1 MIRKITMPGEV
12 IKGKSFPVGTIIY
25 WLGNGCILA
34 CNNFRTQRRNPLHV
48 TAYIPQRNNW
58 VVGICK
64 NDATEAM
71 WDFYHCTKKKAKR
84 DNNNYAKMMRH
95 DRRHKG
101 GGGGSRIF
109 DSSIT
114 DYECAKEPLHDFHRV
129 WQ

>member
-1 MIRKITMPGEV
+1 M
-12 IKGKSFPVGTIIY
+12 
-25 WLGNGCILA
+25 
-34 CNNFRTQRRNPLHV
+34 Q
-48 TAYIPQRNNW
+48 
-58 VVGICK
+58 

-71 WDFYHCTKKKAKR
+71 WNFYRGTAKKAKR
-84 DNNNYAKMMRH
+84 DNNNYAAMMRH
-95 DRRHKG
+95 DRHHKG